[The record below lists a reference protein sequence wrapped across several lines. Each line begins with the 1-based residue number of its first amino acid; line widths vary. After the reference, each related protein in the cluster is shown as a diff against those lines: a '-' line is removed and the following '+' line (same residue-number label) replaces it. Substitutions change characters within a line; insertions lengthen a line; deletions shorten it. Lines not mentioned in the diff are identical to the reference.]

1 MVSAVENSIP
11 GTWSV
16 IDSTVN
22 ERCHVERE
30 ATSSQYRLVLR
41 EPVSATNSSLRIST
55 ISLTSLLSVTSVPI
69 TGSTRWFISP
79 DCSRLAVAA
88 KMLIVNAN
96 RDGFVSMS
104 TTPVNFTAWELRMN
118 AAILSNQ
125 ELWVVDSNLV
135 PSSVYNLTNPLPAF
149 QNLYRAG
156 KRLLITATDATTAK
170 ILAYNVDSTTTPWT
184 MTPVFNYTYP
194 NFTVEPKIQ
203 VSEDISK
210 VLVFGNSTPQPRF
223 DAFFINYDAQEATN
237 ITFPFDK
244 VPSPLTN

>member
-1 MVSAVENSIP
+1 
-11 GTWSV
+11 
-16 IDSTVN
+16 
-22 ERCHVERE
+22 
-30 ATSSQYRLVLR
+30 
-41 EPVSATNSSLRIST
+41 
-55 ISLTSLLSVTSVPI
+55 
-69 TGSTRWFISP
+69 
-79 DCSRLAVAA
+79 
-88 KMLIVNAN
+88 
-96 RDGFVSMS
+96 MS

-125 ELWVVDSNLV
+125 QLWVVDSNLV

-244 VPSPLTN
+244 VPSPLTNYI